1 MGAIQNANLGD
12 EARQMS
18 AVLLRRVFSNDFMDF
33 YPKLPPNSQQQLK
46 EQVLLAVQQVQTEQL
61 RHKVCEVVAEVAR
74 NLIDDDGNNQ
84 WPQFLQVNLIKLI
97 YAETKKFW
105 KLFLFKKLKM
115 ANLFT
120 KDLKQ
125 SNKSLY
131 SYMVKRQDTQ
141 CFF

>member
-1 MGAIQNANLGD
+1 MSHLLGAIQNASLGD

-33 YPKLPPNSQQQLK
+33 YPKLPPESQQQLK

-84 WPQFLQVNLIKLI
+84 WPQFLQVIKKYL
-97 YAETKKFW
+97 
-105 KLFLFKKLKM
+105 
-115 ANLFT
+115 
-120 KDLKQ
+120 
-125 SNKSLY
+125 S
-131 SYMVKRQDTQ
+131 
-141 CFF
+141 